1 MSPWIRTSDIP
12 VSSDSTRLKEVCS
25 LDAVS
30 LIYILQK
37 YLNFKFYFKFFILR
51 TFDFFYFYEDIIYQ
65 LWNFAWISK
74 LDILYKLKL
83 KDSRK
88 I

>member
-1 MSPWIRTSDIP
+1 MLNTQSGLPRRIMSPWIRTSDIP

-30 LIYILQK
+30 LKYILQK
-37 YLNFKFYFKFFILR
+37 Y
-51 TFDFFYFYEDIIYQ
+51 II
-65 LWNFAWISK
+65 NK

-88 I
+88 K